1 MTKRTL
7 RAFALLPCAALILG
21 ASALQ
26 ASTVKSEKFK
36 IPFPFKAQNHV
47 MAAGE
52 YETEQT
58 TGSDF
63 VVLTNRKTGES
74 VRFRRPSYVR
84 EEGKARLIF
93 ENNQDGHLLKQIS

>member
-7 RAFALLPCAALILG
+7 RAFALVPCAALILG

-26 ASTVKSEKFK
+26 ASMVRSETFR

-47 MAAGE
+47 MSAGE
-52 YETEQT
+52 YEIEQA

-63 VVLTNRKTGES
+63 VALTNRKTGER
-74 VRFRRPSYVR
+74 VRFWRPSFVR
-84 EEGKARLIF
+84 EEGKAHLVF
-93 ENNQDGHLLKQIS
+93 ENNPDGHLLKQIS